1 MHRINPIG
9 CAKTPLS
16 FPDNFA
22 SVMLLSAQISAEYAM
37 ASSPYYFFQQ
47 QRLTLQCGSRL
58 PAAQSLL
65 QLAGESVLLSQLAAE
80 PSAQQLLDAAEQ
92 AYQAG
97 YEQQASTEFELQ
109 GLALGGIGD
118 PLLHTEVLAEFL
130 PAFKQKRHGVPVTLV
145 TYGLVAPADAPALC
159 QQLLEL
165 EVEKLD
171 IYLPAANPPAY
182 LQAVKPTQYGFSE
195 LCQFIHTA
203 SEAALQV
210 TCFAYAPVT
219 QQSELR
225 ALALDLG
232 AREFVVRPSLG

>member
-1 MHRINPIG
+1 
-9 CAKTPLS
+9 
-16 FPDNFA
+16 
-22 SVMLLSAQISAEYAM
+22 M
-37 ASSPYYFFQQ
+37 ASSPFYFFQQ

-65 QLAGESVLLSQLAAE
+65 QLAGQGDLMSQLAAE
-80 PSAQQLLDAAEQ
+80 PTAQQLLEAAEQ

-109 GLALGGIGD
+109 GLALAGIGD

-145 TYGLVAPADAPALC
+145 TYGLVAPADASTLC

-182 LQAVKPTQYGFSE
+182 QQAVKPTQYGFSE

-203 SEAALQV
+203 GEAGLQV
-210 TCFAYAPVT
+210 TCFAYAPVA

-232 AREFVVRPSLG
+232 AREFVVKALPAV